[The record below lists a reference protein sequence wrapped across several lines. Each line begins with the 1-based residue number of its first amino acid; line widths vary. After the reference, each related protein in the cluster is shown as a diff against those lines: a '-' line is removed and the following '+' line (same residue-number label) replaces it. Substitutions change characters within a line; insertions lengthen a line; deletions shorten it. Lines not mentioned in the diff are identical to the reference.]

1 VRAFRSLVGVLL
13 LLMSVVT
20 GCGGSEPQP
29 PTASPSPQPPAASPQ
44 DVVPQDATV
53 TANIRT
59 VDLEGRPLA
68 NMMPIATRH
77 PNAFDPPIARGSLT
91 KEDGSGSLAI
101 PAVEHIYV
109 RAWDPGLK
117 MFANNYY
124 EVLPGTEM
132 DPAPLKVM
140 MAHGASLTA
149 QLLTHGAQLA
159 ENVSVDLKMSHPT
172 EGPWWPA
179 RAATDG
185 QGIVRFP
192 SVPAGWYNIRLETA
206 AGAKID
212 LDNVELRPG
221 GSTDL
226 GSVTLH

>member
-1 VRAFRSLVGVLL
+1 
-13 LLMSVVT
+13 MSVVT
-20 GCGGSEPQP
+20 GCGGSEPQS
-29 PTASPSPQPPAASPQ
+29 PTASPPPQ

-77 PNAFDPPIARGSLT
+77 PNAFDPPVARGSLT
-91 KEDGSGSLAI
+91 KEDGTGSLDI
-101 PAVEHIYV
+101 PAAEHLYI

-132 DPAPLKVM
+132 DPAPLDVM
-140 MAHGASLTA
+140 MVSGTRLTA
-149 QLLTHGAQLA
+149 QLLTPDAKLA
-159 ENVSVDLKMSHPT
+159 ESVTVDLKMSHPT

-179 RAATDG
+179 RADTNAL
-185 QGIVRFP
+185 GIVQFP
-192 SVPAGWYNIRLETA
+192 SVPAGRYNIRIETVN
-206 AGAKID
+206 GAKID
-212 LDNVELRPG
+212 LTDVELPPG

-226 GSVTLH
+226 GPVTLH

>member
-1 VRAFRSLVGVLL
+1 
-13 LLMSVVT
+13 MSVVT
-20 GCGGSEPQP
+20 GCGGSESQP
-29 PTASPSPQPPAASPQ
+29 PTASPSPQPPEAPLQ
-44 DVVPQDATV
+44 EVVPQDATV

-59 VDLEGRPLA
+59 VDLGGRPLA

-101 PAVEHIYV
+101 PAAEHIYV

-140 MAHGASLTA
+140 MVSGTRLSA
-149 QLLTHGAQLA
+149 QLLTPGAQLA

-185 QGIVRFP
+185 QGIVQFP
-192 SVPAGWYNIRLETA
+192 SVPAGRYNIRIETVN
-206 AGAKID
+206 GAKID
-212 LDNVELRPG
+212 LTDVELPPG

-226 GSVTLH
+226 GSLTLH